1 MRIRKLL
8 ICREP
13 RNEIEKGLKRMYL
26 KRVQEMFK
34 RTLSM
39 ESIFNV
45 FDEVFHGLSQASLV
59 SENLYSFYES
69 LLTITSYYQHSQAGR
84 GSLVAK
90 LLEELGTKDI
100 MEFEFALIKL
110 PQLLGQS
117 IKLEE
122 SEPIKQKFDIVNK
135 SNDNLA
141 FCELKMKVYSGCT
154 AGRIELMEKFNKFT
168 KLIIENQSFRNCIK
182 NAGIKNV
189 FLIGGILF
197 DIQGEPAT
205 TQKDEEW
212 GICYNGL
219 LRGKNDII
227 KTLKDKNV
235 QHNIID
241 EEKIPEKAFLIKF
254 IVDGIQV
261 NIIAVYGNEVIKS
274 LFVGRQKYDIEHFKK
289 QLEEMLYDDLWLGQ
303 IITMSERALLDQNFK
318 KNKNLNNYVISILK
332 NNEILSE
339 VKKFQLSRN
348 NKTLEEIIDRIIE
361 MIKKYDKNLLN
372 ISPTLA
378 EIIIKSSGEDY
389 YNIRDYVADI
399 VQFLS
404 CKEVV
409 NILQME
415 NREGWHGVAPTK
427 EEAKQAITEIENG

>member
-8 ICREP
+8 ICTEP
-13 RNEIEKGLKRMYL
+13 RNEIEAGLKRMYL

-39 ESIFNV
+39 ESIFNI
-45 FDEVFHGLSQASLV
+45 FDEVFHGLSQASVV

-90 LLEELGTKDI
+90 LLEELGTTEK
-100 MEFEFALIKL
+100 MEFEFALMKL
-110 PQLLGQS
+110 PQLLGQA

-122 SEPIKQKFDIVNK
+122 SELTKQKFDIVNK
-135 SNDNLA
+135 SKDNLA

-154 AGRIELMEKFNKFT
+154 AGRVELMEKFNKFT
-168 KLIIENQSFRNCIK
+168 KLIIGNQSFRNCIK
-182 NAGIKNV
+182 NAGIRNV

-235 QHNIID
+235 QYKVD
-241 EEKIPEKAFLIKF
+241 EEKLPERAFLIEF
-254 IVDGIQV
+254 VVDSIKV
-261 NIIAVYGNEVIKS
+261 NIIAVYGNEVIKI
-274 LFVGRQKYDIEHFKK
+274 LFVEKQKYDIEYFKK
-289 QLEEMLYDDLWLGQ
+289 QLEGMLYDDLWLGQ
-303 IITMSERALLDQNFK
+303 MITMSERAVLDQNFK
-318 KNKNLNNYVISILK
+318 KNKKLNNYTLSILK
-332 NNEILSE
+332 NSE
-339 VKKFQLSRN
+339 MLKEVNKFRLNRN
-348 NKTLEEIIDRIIE
+348 NKTLEDATLRIIG
-361 MIKKYDKNLLN
+361 MIKDYDKNLLE
-372 ISPTLA
+372 IRPTPA
-378 EIIIKSSGEDY
+378 EVIIKSSGEDY
-389 YNIRDYVADI
+389 DVDDYVADI

-404 CKEVV
+404 CKEIINV
-409 NILQME
+409 LQ
-415 NREGWHGVAPTK
+415 
-427 EEAKQAITEIENG
+427 

>member
-1 MRIRKLL
+1 MIIRKLL

-13 RNEIEKGLKRMYL
+13 RNKIEAGLKRMYL
-26 KRVQEMFK
+26 KRVREMFK
-34 RTLSM
+34 RTLNM
-39 ESIFNV
+39 ESIFNI
-45 FDEVFHGLSQASLV
+45 FDEVFHGLSQTSLV

-90 LLEELGTKDI
+90 LLEDLGASEK
-100 MEFEFALIKL
+100 MEFEFALMRL
-110 PQLLGQS
+110 PQFLGHT

-122 SEPIKQKFDIVNK
+122 SELTKQKFDIINK
-135 SNDNLA
+135 SNENLA

-168 KLIIENQSFRNCIK
+168 KLIIESQSFRNCIR
-182 NAGIKNV
+182 NTGIKNV

-227 KTLKDKNV
+227 KTLRDKNI
-235 QHNIID
+235 QYKID
-241 EEKIPEKAFLIKF
+241 DTKIPEKAFLIEF
-254 IVDGIQV
+254 VIDGIQV

-274 LFVGRQKYDIEHFKK
+274 LFIGKQKYDIKHFKK

-303 IITMSERALLDQNFK
+303 IITLSERAVLNQNFK
-318 KNKNLNNYVISILK
+318 RNKKLDNYVLTIIQNENLLK
-332 NNEILSE
+332 EI
-339 VKKFQLSRN
+339 KKFQL
-348 NKTLEEIIDRIIE
+348 KKEEIILKEIISKV
-361 MIKKYDKNLLN
+361 IKNSSKELLN
-372 ISPTLA
+372 IKPVPA
-378 EIIIKSSGEDY
+378 ELIIKSSGEAYSLEDY
-389 YNIRDYVADI
+389 IGDI
-399 VQFLS
+399 IQFLS
-404 CKEVV
+404 CEDVIKTLKKE
-409 NILQME
+409 I
-415 NREGWHGVAPTK
+415 
-427 EEAKQAITEIENG
+427 

>member
-1 MRIRKLL
+1 
-8 ICREP
+8 
-13 RNEIEKGLKRMYL
+13 MYL

-39 ESIFNV
+39 ESIFNI

-90 LLEELGTKDI
+90 LLEELGTTEK
-100 MEFEFALIKL
+100 MEFEFALMKL
-110 PQLLGQS
+110 PQWLEQTV
-117 IKLEE
+117 KLEE
-122 SEPIKQKFDIVNK
+122 SELTKQKFDIVNK
-135 SNDNLA
+135 SKDNLA

-154 AGRIELMEKFNKFT
+154 AGRVELMEKFNKFT

-219 LRGKNDII
+219 IRGKNDII

-235 QHNIID
+235 QYTID
-241 EEKIPEKAFLIKF
+241 EKKLPEKAFLIEF
-254 IVDGIQV
+254 EVDGIKANV
-261 NIIAVYGNEVIKS
+261 IAVYGNEVIKS
-274 LFVGRQKYDIEHFKK
+274 LFIGKQKYDIKHFKE

-303 IITMSERALLDQNFK
+303 IITMSERAVLDQNFK

-348 NKTLEEIIDRIIE
+348 NKTLEEVTDRIIE
-361 MIKKYDKNLLN
+361 RIKKYDKNLLD
-372 ISPTLA
+372 IQPIPA

-389 YNIRDYVADI
+389 NIRDYVGDI
-399 VQFLS
+399 IQFLS
-404 CKEVV
+404 SKDVINV
-409 NILQME
+409 LQ
-415 NREGWHGVAPTK
+415 
-427 EEAKQAITEIENG
+427 

>member
-1 MRIRKLL
+1 MQLRKLL
-8 ICREP
+8 ICTEP
-13 RNEIEKGLKRMYL
+13 KNEIEEGLKRMYL

-39 ESIFNV
+39 ETIFNI

-59 SENLYSFYES
+59 SERLYSFYES

-84 GSLVAK
+84 GNLVAK
-90 LLEELGTKDI
+90 LLGDLGTTEK
-100 MEFEFALIKL
+100 MEFEFALMKL
-110 PQLLGQS
+110 PQWLGQT

-122 SEPIKQKFDIVNK
+122 SELKFDIVNK
-135 SNDNLA
+135 SGDNLA

-154 AGRIELMEKFNKFT
+154 AGRVELMEKFNKFT
-168 KLIIENQSFRNCIK
+168 KLIIGNQSFRNCIK
-182 NAGIKNV
+182 NAGIRNV

-219 LRGKNDII
+219 LRGKDDII

-235 QHNIID
+235 QYKVDD
-241 EEKIPEKAFLIKF
+241 EKLPEKAFLIEF
-254 IVDGIQV
+254 GVDSIKV

-274 LFVGRQKYDIEHFKK
+274 LFVGKQKYDIEHFKK
-289 QLEEMLYDDLWLGQ
+289 QLEEMQYDDLWLGQ

-318 KNKNLNNYVISILK
+318 KNKKLNNYVLSILR

-348 NKTLEEIIDRIIE
+348 NRTLEEVTDRAIE
-361 MIKKYDKNLLN
+361 MIKQYDKNLLD
-372 ISPTLA
+372 ISPTPA
-378 EIIIKSSGEDY
+378 EIIIKSSVND

-399 VQFLS
+399 IQFLS
-404 CKEVV
+404 CKKVI
-409 NILQME
+409 NIL
-415 NREGWHGVAPTK
+415 
-427 EEAKQAITEIENG
+427 ITSDF